1 MLGAIIFGVSVVIF
15 ISLISCLA
23 AHTAEWVVAREF
35 GEWKISY
42 RDFTRWY
49 EQNPYHWE
57 IFDNSN
63 VQFTSGGQE
72 VFCYFGF
79 FGLIAYKGFYENFTH
94 NKTPKKHRQSRAK
107 SREKIDRLYDM
118 YGYPKK

>member
-1 MLGAIIFGVSVVIF
+1 MLGAIIFNASAVII
-15 ISLISCLA
+15 ISLIASLIA
-23 AHTAEWVVAREF
+23 YTVEWVVAREL

-57 IFDNSN
+57 IFDSSN

-72 VFCYFGF
+72 VYCYFGF
-79 FGLIAYKGFYENFTH
+79 LGLIAYKRFYKNFIR
-94 NKTPKKHRQSRAK
+94 NKTPKKHRLTKAE
-107 SREKIDRLYDM
+107 SREKIEQSYE
-118 YGYPKK
+118 KK

>member
-1 MLGAIIFGVSVVIF
+1 MLGVIIFGISVVIF
-15 ISLISCLA
+15 ILLIAYLTA
-23 AHTAEWVVAREF
+23 YTAEWFAARGF

-79 FGLIAYKGFYENFTH
+79 FGLIAYKRFYKNFTRK
-94 NKTPKKHRQSRAK
+94 KTPKKHRLTKAE
-107 SREKIDRLYDM
+107 SREKIEQSYE
-118 YGYPKK
+118 KK